1 MNIRYLLLFLPVF
14 VFANVEQEATTDIV
28 PRVINFVIFAGI
40 LYYLLA
46 DKIKVYFKDREL
58 EVADK
63 LTSIQ
68 DKLRESKNEKELAIK
83 KISEAKDSA
92 KSILEVA
99 KKEASLMSDKIKNDL
114 SQSIEH
120 LQKSHTERVEIEQS
134 KMNKEVVSEVV
145 DEIFS
150 KDGFKLKGE
159 DLVNIIKKRVA

>member
-1 MNIRYLLLFLPVF
+1 MNIRYLLLFLPIF
-14 VFANVEQEATTDIV
+14 AFANVEQEATTDIV

-40 LYYLLA
+40 LYYLFA
-46 DKIKVYFKDREL
+46 NKVKTYFKDREL
-58 EVADK
+58 EIADK
-63 LTSIQ
+63 LNSIQ

-83 KISEAKDSA
+83 KISEAKESA

-114 SQSIEH
+114 AKSVEH
-120 LQKSHTERVEIEQS
+120 LQKSHTERVEIERS
-134 KMNKEVVSEVV
+134 KMNKEVVLEVV